1 MNGSVLFSKF
11 SPAANA
17 TSTTATRPCGGGAGR
32 FPGCSTNVTST
43 QLYLTLVPRRRP
55 PNRSFAP
62 PGPRLSCGAHAEPPR
77 QAAEGRAGDREA
89 GAGGRQGS
97 AARVREAASR
107 AGEAGLRRGAPAP
120 RGVRGPRSRAG
131 GGAPQGSGEAGR
143 GAHAVGARAALA
155 ATGGDPPHRGSGR
168 DLLPLR
174 PAQREDRAARRLAAD
189 AEGPGAG

>member
-32 FPGCSTNVTST
+32 VPGCSPNITST
-43 QLYLTLVPRRRP
+43 EVYLTPVGRRGP

-62 PGPRLSCGAHAEPPR
+62 PCRKLSCGAHAEPPR
-77 QAAEGRAGDREA
+77 QAAEGRVGDREA

-107 AGEAGLRRGAPAP
+107 AGEAGLRRGAAAP
-120 RGVRGPRSRAG
+120 RGVRGPRSRAD

-155 ATGGDPPHRGSGR
+155 ATGGEPPHPGSGR
-168 DLLPLR
+168 EFPSL
-174 PAQREDRAARRLAAD
+174 
-189 AEGPGAG
+189 